1 MRYGHPQEKGR
12 RSLMTRADEIRS
24 MTDEEM
30 ARWLYPLVAGTEA
43 IDFCPGCEACG
54 ELLDEGFIPE
64 EDCIGCLT
72 AYLRRQVPEK

>member
-1 MRYGHPQEKGR
+1 
-12 RSLMTRADEIRS
+12 MTRANRIRS

-30 ARWLYPLVAGTEA
+30 ARWLYPLVAGTKT

-64 EDCIGCLT
+64 EDCIGCLV
-72 AYLRRQVPEK
+72 AHLRCQAAET